1 MNYDTLKKIFF
12 RFDPETAHK
21 IAEFGLRAL
30 YATPGGLEALAK
42 FGVYKDEILTQNIWN
57 LSFDNPVGIAGGFDK
72 NATMIAPLAALGY
85 GHIDFGTFTPR
96 PQSGNEKPRLFR
108 LVAEESIQNAMGFNN
123 EGADVIERR
132 VRKIYPFVIP
142 IAANIGKNKVTSNED
157 ALSDYEALGR
167 KFNGLCDFFIINVS
181 SPNTP
186 NLRALQENSF
196 ISELIGAMK
205 KITNRPLVL
214 KLAPDMSADQAIALC
229 ECAVQSGAS
238 GIIINNTSVDYSLS
252 PNARDFGGLSG
263 RLITEK
269 SRKLFAQVARELFG
283 RTVLISCGGID
294 SAQEAYERIKSGASL
309 VQIFTAFIFKGPF
322 VAKSINE
329 GLAKLLR
336 ADGFNNIS
344 EAVGANLKDRAGEG
358 YGVRNDL
365 AENIDNSAD
374 LRTYENK
381 EPDAKTDQISSTSKS
396 KETSE
401 ISNTPES
408 KDADENSNDGKS
420 EISGVQADEIPAAK
434 TDEIS
439 SAKTGSNSEADENS
453 SASANLN
460 ALVSADVATDQ
471 SSTKQSGAESENSEI
486 KSSANNKNSEV
497 KSTKR
502 SSAKSKNLE
511 AKSTKQSGADRKQ
524 DKISKGASKGG
535 TEQKQSQISKSG
547 VSSKRGK
554 ISKDASQ
561 KDTSQKDDAQNG
573 ALHKDAVQDNIPQK
587 DATQKDAAQ
596 KDTSQ
601 DNDAL
606 QKDASQQKGTEAK
619 NLSKSD
625 AKSENLEAKSAKQSG
640 TTSKTAKTKTVSKNK
655 TASKAAPKNDI
666 ESKNS
671 KTKAVPKNS
680 AESKSLK
687 AKNAKQSNA
696 KTKNAEAKETKELK
710 EVKKAGG
717 AQDAE
722 QNSSKKRKAKKD

>member
-72 NATMIAPLAALGY
+72 NATMIAPLAALGF

-123 EGADVIERR
+123 EGADVIEHR
-132 VRKIYPFVIP
+132 VRKIYPFKIP
-142 IAANIGKNKVTSNED
+142 IAANIGKNKATSNED

-283 RTVLISCGGID
+283 RTILISCGGID

-329 GLAKLLR
+329 GLAELLR
-336 ADGFNNIS
+336 ADGFKNIS

-358 YGVRNDL
+358 YGARGDQ
-365 AENIDNSAD
+365 AENRDNGVD
-374 LRTYENK
+374 LHACKDK
-381 EPDAKTDQISSTSKS
+381 EANAKTDKISSTAKG
-396 KETSE
+396 EEMSE
-401 ISNTPES
+401 ISNAPES
-408 KDADENSNDGKS
+408 KNADGILNDGES
-420 EISGVQADEIPAAK
+420 EISGAQVDEILAAK
-434 TDEIS
+434 TDEIPTAQTNS
-439 SAKTGSNSEADENS
+439 SSEVDENS
-453 SASANLN
+453 DASANLN
-460 ALVSADVATDQ
+460 ALINTDTATDQ
-471 SSTKQSGAESENSEI
+471 SSAEQSSTESENSEV
-486 KSSANNKNSEV
+486 KSAKQSSADQ
-497 KSTKR
+497 KS
-502 SSAKSKNLE
+502 
-511 AKSTKQSGADRKQ
+511 
-524 DKISKGASKGG
+524 DKISKSSAG
-535 TEQKQSQISKSG
+535 
-547 VSSKRGK
+547 SKRGK
-554 ISKDASQ
+554 IS
-561 KDTSQKDDAQNG
+561 
-573 ALHKDAVQDNIPQK
+573 K

-596 KDTSQ
+596 KGTAQYDDASQKDVVQ
-601 DNDAL
+601 DNN
-606 QKDASQQKGTEAK
+606 ASQQKGAEAK

-625 AKSENLEAKSAKQSG
+625 AKSENLEVKNAKQSG
-640 TTSKTAKTKTVSKNK
+640 AVSKTAKTKTASKAKTAPKNK
-655 TASKAAPKNDI
+655 TATKAASKNDI
-666 ESKNS
+666 ENKNS
-671 KTKAVPKNS
+671 KTKAASKNS

-687 AKNAKQSNA
+687 AKNAKQSGA

-710 EVKKAGG
+710 EVKKASGT
-717 AQDAE
+717 QDAE

>member
-72 NATMIAPLAALGY
+72 NATMIAPLAALGF

-108 LVAEESIQNAMGFNN
+108 LVSEQSIQNAMGFNN

-132 VRKIYPFVIP
+132 VRKIYPFKIP
-142 IAANIGKNKVTSNED
+142 IAANIGKNKATSNED

-283 RTVLISCGGID
+283 RTILISCGGID

-336 ADGFNNIS
+336 ADGFNSIG
-344 EAVGANLKDRAGEG
+344 EAVGVNLKTRAGEG
-358 YGVRNDL
+358 YGARDDQ
-365 AENIDNSAD
+365 AENRGSGAD
-374 LRTYENK
+374 LRACEDK
-381 EPDAKTDQISSTSKS
+381 EANAKADKISNAAKGE
-396 KETSE
+396 ETSE
-401 ISNTPES
+401 ISNAPEG
-408 KDADENSNDGKS
+408 KDVDEILNDGKS
-420 EISGVQADEIPAAK
+420 EISSAQADEILVAK
-434 TDEIS
+434 TDEIL
-439 SAKTGSNSEADENS
+439 SAQTNSISESDENS
-453 SASANLN
+453 STSANLN
-460 ALVSADVATDQ
+460 ALVSADTATDQ
-471 SSTKQSGAESENSEI
+471 SSAEQ
-486 KSSANNKNSEV
+486 SSAENKISEV
-497 KSTKR
+497 KNTKR
-502 SSAKSKNLE
+502 SSAKSENLE
-511 AKSTKQSGADRKQ
+511 AKSAKQGSADHKQ
-524 DKISKGASKGG
+524 DKISKTTSKSDAD
-535 TEQKQSQISKSG
+535 QKQSQISKSG

-554 ISKDASQ
+554 ISKDA
-561 KDTSQKDDAQNG
+561 
-573 ALHKDAVQDNIPQK
+573 
-587 DATQKDAAQ
+587 TQKDAAQ
-596 KDTSQ
+596 KGITQDDGASRKDIVQ
-601 DNDAL
+601 DNN
-606 QKDASQQKGTEAK
+606 ASQQNGAEAK
-619 NLSKSD
+619 NFSKSGV
-625 AKSENLEAKSAKQSG
+625 KSENLEAKNTKQSG
-640 TTSKTAKTKTVSKNK
+640 TASKTAKTKTAQKNKTATKTASKNK
-655 TASKAAPKNDI
+655 TATKAA
-666 ESKNS
+666 SKS
-671 KTKAVPKNS
+671 S
-680 AESKSLK
+680 AESKSSK
-687 AKNAKQSNA
+687 AKNVKRSSA
-696 KTKNAEAKETKELK
+696 KTKNAEAKEVKE
-710 EVKKAGG
+710 ATDT
-717 AQDAE
+717 QSAE

>member
-12 RFDPETAHK
+12 LFDPETAHK

-30 YATPGGLEALAK
+30 YATPGGLEILAK

-72 NATMIAPLAALGY
+72 NATMIAPLAALGF

-108 LVAEESIQNAMGFNN
+108 LVAEKSIQNAMGFNN

-132 VRKIYPFVIP
+132 VRKIYPFKIP
-142 IAANIGKNKVTSNED
+142 IAANIGKNKATSNED

-329 GLAKLLR
+329 ELAKLLR
-336 ADGFNNIS
+336 ADGFNNIN
-344 EAVGANLKDRAGEG
+344 EAVGVNLKDRVGEG
-358 YGVRNDL
+358 YGIRNDL
-365 AENIDNSAD
+365 VESRGNGAT

-381 EPDAKTDQISSTSKS
+381 DAEAKADKISSASKGE
-396 KETSE
+396 ETSE
-401 ISNTPES
+401 ISNAPKS

-420 EISGVQADEIPAAK
+420 EISSARADKIPAVQTDEISSIQADEIPSAQ
-434 TDEIS
+434 TNS
-439 SAKTGSNSEADENS
+439 SSEADENS
-453 SASANLN
+453 STSANLN
-460 ALVSADVATDQ
+460 ALVSADIAADQ
-471 SSTKQSGAESENSEI
+471 RSIEQSGAENENSEI
-486 KSSANNKNSEV
+486 KSGANNKNPEV
-497 KSTKR
+497 KSTKQ
-502 SSAKSKNLE
+502 SSTKSENLE
-511 AKSTKQSGADRKQ
+511 AKSTKQGNADRKQ

-535 TEQKQSQISKSG
+535 TEQKQSQISKG
-547 VSSKRGK
+547 DASSKRGK
-554 ISKDASQ
+554 IS
-561 KDTSQKDDAQNG
+561 
-573 ALHKDAVQDNIPQK
+573 K

-596 KDTSQ
+596 KDTAK
-601 DNDAL
+601 DNDAS
-606 QKDASQQKGTEAK
+606 QKDVVQDNNASQQKGAEAK
-619 NLSKSD
+619 NLSKSSI
-625 AKSENLEAKSAKQSG
+625 KSENLEAKSTKQSD
-640 TTSKTAKTKTVSKNK
+640 TASKTAKTKTVTKV
-655 TASKAAPKNDI
+655 ASKNDI

-671 KTKAVPKNS
+671 KTKAVPKGS
-680 AESKSLK
+680 AESKSSK
-687 AKNAKQSNA
+687 AKNAKQSGA
-696 KTKNAEAKETKELK
+696 KTKNAEAKETKEVK
-710 EVKKAGG
+710 EASG

>member
-72 NATMIAPLAALGY
+72 NATMIAPLAALGF

-96 PQSGNEKPRLFR
+96 PQSGNLKPRLFR
-108 LVAEESIQNAMGFNN
+108 LVSEQSIQNAMGFNN
-123 EGADVIERR
+123 EGADVIEHR
-132 VRKIYPFVIP
+132 VRKIYPFKIP
-142 IAANIGKNKVTSNED
+142 IAANIGKNKATSNED
-157 ALSDYEALGR
+157 ALSDYEALAR
-167 KFNGLCDFFIINVS
+167 KFDGLCDFFIINVS

-283 RTVLISCGGID
+283 RTILISCGGID

-329 GLAKLLR
+329 GLAELLR
-336 ADGFNNIS
+336 ADGFNSIS
-344 EAVGANLKDRAGEG
+344 EAVGVNLKDRAGEG
-358 YGVRNDL
+358 YGIRNDQ
-365 AENIDNSAD
+365 AENLGDGAD
-374 LRTYENK
+374 LRACEDK
-381 EPDAKTDQISSTSKS
+381 EAEAKTDKISSTAEGE
-396 KETSE
+396 ETSE
-401 ISNTPES
+401 ISNVPES
-408 KDADENSNDGKS
+408 RD
-420 EISGVQADEIPAAK
+420 ADEIPNDGESKILSAQI
-434 TDEIS
+434 DEIP
-439 SAKTGSNSEADENS
+439 SAQTGSSFEADENS

-460 ALVSADVATDQ
+460 VLVSADTTTDQ
-471 SSTKQSGAESENSEI
+471 RSIEQSGAESENSEI

-497 KSTKR
+497 KNTKR

-511 AKSTKQSGADRKQ
+511 AKSTKQGGADEKL
-524 DKISKGASKGG
+524 DKISKRVSKNGAD
-535 TEQKQSQISKSG
+535 QKQSQISKSG
-547 VSSKRGK
+547 VTSKRGK
-554 ISKDASQ
+554 IS
-561 KDTSQKDDAQNG
+561 
-573 ALHKDAVQDNIPQK
+573 K

-596 KDTSQ
+596 KDTAK
-601 DNDAL
+601 DNDAS
-606 QKDASQQKGTEAK
+606 QKDGAQDNASQQKDAEAK

-625 AKSENLEAKSAKQSG
+625 AKSENLEVKNAKQSG
-640 TTSKTAKTKTVSKNK
+640 AASKTAKTKTAPKTK
-655 TASKAAPKNDI
+655 TAT
-666 ESKNS
+666 
-671 KTKAVPKNS
+671 KTAPKNS

-687 AKNAKQSNA
+687 AKNVKQGSA

-710 EVKKAGG
+710 EAKKASGT
-717 AQDAE
+717 QNAE

>member
-42 FGVYKDEILTQNIWN
+42 FGVYKDEILTQKIWD

-108 LVAEESIQNAMGFNN
+108 LVSEQSIQNAMGFNN
-123 EGADVIERR
+123 EGADVIEHR

-142 IAANIGKNKVTSNED
+142 IAANIGKNKATPNED
-157 ALSDYEALGR
+157 ALSDYEILGR

-269 SRKLFAQVARELFG
+269 SRELFAQVARELFG

-336 ADGFNNIS
+336 ADGFNSIS
-344 EAVGANLKDRAGEG
+344 EAIGVNLKDRAGEG
-358 YGVRNDL
+358 YGIRNDQ
-365 AENIDNSAD
+365 AESRGGGAD
-374 LRTYENK
+374 LRACEDK
-381 EPDAKTDQISSTSKS
+381 EA
-396 KETSE
+396 E
-401 ISNTPES
+401 
-408 KDADENSNDGKS
+408 
-420 EISGVQADEIPAAK
+420 AK

-439 SAKTGSNSEADENS
+439 SASKGEETDEISNAPESKDADEIPNDGESKILSTQMGEIPAVQADEIPTAQTNLNSEADENS
-453 SASANLN
+453 GASANLST
-460 ALVSADVATDQ
+460 LVSADTATDQ
-471 SSTKQSGAESENSEI
+471 SLVEQGSMQSENSEI
-486 KSSANNKNSEV
+486 KS
-497 KSTKR
+497 
-502 SSAKSKNLE
+502 AKQGSVD
-511 AKSTKQSGADRKQ
+511 QKQ
-524 DKISKGASKGG
+524 DKILK
-535 TEQKQSQISKSG
+535 TTSKSG
-547 VSSKRGK
+547 AGSKRGK
-554 ISKDASQ
+554 IS
-561 KDTSQKDDAQNG
+561 
-573 ALHKDAVQDNIPQK
+573 K

-596 KDTSQ
+596 KDTAQYDDASRKDIAQ
-601 DNDAL
+601 DNN
-606 QKDASQQKGTEAK
+606 ASQQKDAKVK
-619 NLSKSD
+619 NLSRGV
-625 AKSENLEAKSAKQSG
+625 KSENLEAKSTKQSNTASKTAKQSSAA
-640 TTSKTAKTKTVSKNK
+640 SKTAKTKTASKNK
-655 TASKAAPKNDI
+655 TATKAASKNDI

-671 KTKAVPKNS
+671 KTKTASKNS

-687 AKNAKQSNA
+687 TKNAKQSSA
-696 KTKNAEAKETKELK
+696 KTKKSEVEEPKEPKEAKK
-710 EVKKAGG
+710 VSG

>member
-72 NATMIAPLAALGY
+72 NATMIAPLAALGF

-123 EGADVIERR
+123 EGADIIEHR
-132 VRKIYPFVIP
+132 VRKIYPFKIP
-142 IAANIGKNKVTSNED
+142 IAANIGKNKATPNED

-269 SRKLFAQVARELFG
+269 SRELFAQVARELFG
-283 RTVLISCGGID
+283 RTILISCGGID

-329 GLAKLLR
+329 GLAELLR

-344 EAVGANLKDRAGEG
+344 EAVGANLKAHAGEG
-358 YGVRNDL
+358 YGTRGDQAKNR
-365 AENIDNSAD
+365 DNGANFGACED
-374 LRTYENK
+374 KDTN
-381 EPDAKTDQISSTSKS
+381 AKTDKISNAAKGE
-396 KETSE
+396 ETSE
-401 ISNTPES
+401 ISNEPKS
-408 KDADENSNDGKS
+408 KDADGILNDGESKILS
-420 EISGVQADEIPAAK
+420 TQADEILTAK
-434 TDEIS
+434 TDEIPT
-439 SAKTGSNSEADENS
+439 AQTNLNSEVDENS
-453 SASANLN
+453 DASANLN
-460 ALVSADVATDQ
+460 ALINTDTATDQ
-471 SSTKQSGAESENSEI
+471 SLVEQGSMQSENSEI
-486 KSSANNKNSEV
+486 KSA
-497 KSTKR
+497 KR
-502 SSAKSKNLE
+502 IGAESKNLE
-511 AKSTKQSGADRKQ
+511 AKSTKQGSADQKQ
-524 DKISKGASKGG
+524 DKISK
-535 TEQKQSQISKSG
+535 TTSKSD

-554 ISKDASQ
+554 IS
-561 KDTSQKDDAQNG
+561 
-573 ALHKDAVQDNIPQK
+573 K

-596 KDTSQ
+596 KDTAK
-601 DNDAL
+601 DNDAS
-606 QKDASQQKGTEAK
+606 QKDGAQDNASQQKDAAAK
-619 NLSKSD
+619 NISKSN
-625 AKSENLEAKSAKQSG
+625 AKSENLEAKKAKQSG
-640 TTSKTAKTKTVSKNK
+640 TASKTVKTKTTPKNK
-655 TASKAAPKNDI
+655 TATEAALKNDI

-671 KTKAVPKNS
+671 KTKAASKNS
-680 AESKSLK
+680 AESKSSK
-687 AKNAKQSNA
+687 AKNVKQSRA
-696 KTKNAEAKETKELK
+696 KTKNAEAKETREIKEAK
-710 EVKKAGG
+710 EVKEAGG

>member
-72 NATMIAPLAALGY
+72 NATMIAPLAALGF

-108 LVAEESIQNAMGFNN
+108 LVSEQSIQNAMGFNN
-123 EGADVIERR
+123 EGADIIERR

-142 IAANIGKNKVTSNED
+142 IAANIGKNKATPNED

-269 SRKLFAQVARELFG
+269 SRELFAQVARELFG
-283 RTVLISCGGID
+283 RTILISCGGID

-329 GLAKLLR
+329 GLAELLR
-336 ADGFNNIS
+336 ADGFKNIS
-344 EAVGANLKDRAGEG
+344 EVVGVNLKDRAGEG
-358 YGVRNDL
+358 YGARSDQAKNR
-365 AENIDNSAD
+365 DNGANFGACESKEAD
-374 LRTYENK
+374 V
-381 EPDAKTDQISSTSKS
+381 KTDEISGTTKGEETSRISNVPKS
-396 KETSE
+396 KDVDG
-401 ISNTPES
+401 I
-408 KDADENSNDGKS
+408 SNDGKS
-420 EISGVQADEIPAAK
+420 EISGTQADKILAAK
-434 TDEIS
+434 TDEIPAVQTNS
-439 SAKTGSNSEADENS
+439 SSKADENS
-453 SASANLN
+453 DASANLN
-460 ALVSADVATDQ
+460 ALVSADTATDRSSAEQ
-471 SSTKQSGAESENSEI
+471 SGTKSENSEVKNTKRNGAESEN
-486 KSSANNKNSEV
+486 
-497 KSTKR
+497 
-502 SSAKSKNLE
+502 LE
-511 AKSTKQSGADRKQ
+511 AKSAKQSSADEKQ
-524 DKISKGASKGG
+524 DKILKRA
-535 TEQKQSQISKSG
+535 SKSG
-547 VSSKRGK
+547 ADQKRSQTSKSGAGSKRGK
-554 ISKDASQ
+554 IS
-561 KDTSQKDDAQNG
+561 
-573 ALHKDAVQDNIPQK
+573 K

-596 KDTSQ
+596 KDTAKDNDVSQKDGAQ
-601 DNDAL
+601 DN
-606 QKDASQQKGTEAK
+606 ASQQKDAAAK

-625 AKSENLEAKSAKQSG
+625 AKSENLEAKNAKQSSAA
-640 TTSKTAKTKTVSKNK
+640 SKTAKTKTAQKNK
-655 TASKAAPKNDI
+655 TA
-666 ESKNS
+666 
-671 KTKAVPKNS
+671 TKATPKNS
-680 AESKSLK
+680 AESKSSK
-687 AKNAKQSNA
+687 AKNVKQSGA

-710 EVKKAGG
+710 EAKEASGT
-717 AQDAE
+717 QDAE

>member
-12 RFDPETAHK
+12 LFDPETAHK

-42 FGVYKDEILTQNIWN
+42 FGVYKDEILTQNIWD

-72 NATMIAPLAALGY
+72 NATMIAPLAALGF

-142 IAANIGKNKVTSNED
+142 IAANIGKNKATSNED

-229 ECAVQSGAS
+229 ECAAQSGAS

-269 SRKLFAQVARELFG
+269 SRELFAQVARELFG

-329 GLAKLLR
+329 GLAELLR

-344 EAVGANLKDRAGEG
+344 EAVGVNLKDRAGEG
-358 YGVRNDL
+358 YGVIGDQT
-365 AENIDNSAD
+365 ENRGGGAD
-374 LRTYENK
+374 SRACEDK
-381 EPDAKTDQISSTSKS
+381 EANAKTDKISSTSKS
-396 KETSE
+396 EEASE
-401 ISNTPES
+401 ISNAPES
-408 KDADENSNDGKS
+408 KDADGISNDGKS
-420 EISGVQADEIPAAK
+420 EISSAQVNEILA
-434 TDEIS
+434 
-439 SAKTGSNSEADENS
+439 AKTGSNSEEDENS
-453 SASANLN
+453 STLTNLN
-460 ALVSADVATDQ
+460 VLVSADTATDQ
-471 SSTKQSGAESENSEI
+471 RSIKQSGAKSENSEI

-497 KSTKR
+497 KNTKR

-511 AKSTKQSGADRKQ
+511 AKSTKQDGADRKQ
-524 DKISKGASKGG
+524 DKISK
-535 TEQKQSQISKSG
+535 TTSKSG

-554 ISKDASQ
+554 ISKNASQ
-561 KDTSQKDDAQNG
+561 NDGAQKG
-573 ALHKDAVQDNIPQK
+573 AVQDNASQ
-587 DATQKDAAQ
+587 QKDAA
-596 KDTSQ
+596 
-601 DNDAL
+601 
-606 QKDASQQKGTEAK
+606 AK

-625 AKSENLEAKSAKQSG
+625 AKSENLEAKKAKQSG
-640 TTSKTAKTKTVSKNK
+640 TASKTVKTKTTSKNK
-655 TASKAAPKNDI
+655 TATKAAPKNYI

-671 KTKAVPKNS
+671 KTKAAPKSS
-680 AESKSLK
+680 AESKSSK
-687 AKNAKQSNA
+687 SKNVKQSGA

-710 EVKKAGG
+710 EVKEASGT
-717 AQDAE
+717 QDAE

>member
-21 IAEFGLRAL
+21 IAEFGLRTL

-72 NATMIAPLAALGY
+72 NATMIAPLAALGF

-108 LVAEESIQNAMGFNN
+108 LVSEQSIQNAMGFNN

-142 IAANIGKNKVTSNED
+142 IAANIGKNKATSNED

-196 ISELIGAMK
+196 INELIGAMK

-322 VAKSINE
+322 VAKAINE
-329 GLAKLLR
+329 GLAELLR

-344 EAVGANLKDRAGEG
+344 EAVGVNLKDRAGEG
-358 YGVRNDL
+358 YGIRNDL
-365 AENIDNSAD
+365 AENLGNGAN
-374 LRTYENK
+374 LRTCEDK
-381 EPDAKTDQISSTSKS
+381 EADAKTDKISSATEGE
-396 KETSE
+396 ETSE
-401 ISNTPES
+401 ISNEPES
-408 KDADENSNDGKS
+408 RDADRISNDNKS
-420 EISGVQADEIPAAK
+420 EISSAQADKILAAK

-439 SAKTGSNSEADENS
+439 SIQADKIPSVKISSSSEADENS

-460 ALVSADVATDQ
+460 ALINADTATDQ
-471 SSTKQSGAESENSEI
+471 RSIEQSGVESENSEI
-486 KSSANNKNSEV
+486 KSK
-497 KSTKR
+497 KR
-502 SSAKSKNLE
+502 SSAKSENLE
-511 AKSTKQSGADRKQ
+511 AKSTKQSGADRKS
-524 DKISKGASKGG
+524 DKISK
-535 TEQKQSQISKSG
+535 TTSKSS
-547 VSSKRGK
+547 VSPKRGK
-554 ISKDASQ
+554 ISKDA
-561 KDTSQKDDAQNG
+561 AQN
-573 ALHKDAVQDNIPQK
+573 DAAQDSASQ
-587 DATQKDAAQ
+587 QKDAA
-596 KDTSQ
+596 
-601 DNDAL
+601 
-606 QKDASQQKGTEAK
+606 AK

-625 AKSENLEAKSAKQSG
+625 AKSEDLEAKKAKQSG
-640 TTSKTAKTKTVSKNK
+640 TASKTVKTKTTSKNK
-655 TASKAAPKNDI
+655 TATEAAPKNDI

-671 KTKAVPKNS
+671 KTKAVPKSS

-687 AKNAKQSNA
+687 AKNAKQSSA

-710 EVKKAGG
+710 EVKEASGV
-717 AQDAE
+717 QDAE

>member
-12 RFDPETAHK
+12 RFDPEIAHK

-72 NATMIAPLAALGY
+72 NATMIAPLAALGF

-108 LVAEESIQNAMGFNN
+108 LVSEQSIQNAMGFNN

-142 IAANIGKNKVTSNED
+142 IAANIGKNKATSNED
-157 ALSDYEALGR
+157 AISDYEALGR

-229 ECAVQSGAS
+229 ECAVRSGAS

-329 GLAKLLR
+329 GLAELLR

-344 EAVGANLKDRAGEG
+344 EAVGVNLKDRAGEG
-358 YGVRNDL
+358 YGIRNDL
-365 AENIDNSAD
+365 AENLGNGAD
-374 LRTYENK
+374 LRAYENK
-381 EPDAKTDQISSTSKS
+381 NAEAKADKISSATEGE
-396 KETSE
+396 ETDE
-401 ISNTPES
+401 ISNAPES

-453 SASANLN
+453 NASANLN

-655 TASKAAPKNDI
+655 TASKAAQKNDI
-666 ESKNS
+666 ENKNS
-671 KTKAVPKNS
+671 KTKAAPKS
-680 AESKSLK
+680 STESKSSK
-687 AKNAKQSNA
+687 AKNVKQSGA
-696 KTKNAEAKETKELK
+696 KTKNAEVK
-710 EVKKAGG
+710 EVKEASG

>member
-72 NATMIAPLAALGY
+72 NATMIAPLAALGF

-96 PQSGNEKPRLFR
+96 PQSGNPKPRLFR

-132 VRKIYPFVIP
+132 VRKIYPFKIP
-142 IAANIGKNKVTSNED
+142 IAANIGKNKATPNED

-269 SRKLFAQVARELFG
+269 SRELFAQVARELFG

-329 GLAKLLR
+329 GLAELLR
-336 ADGFNNIS
+336 ADGFKNIS

-365 AENIDNSAD
+365 AENRDNGTD
-374 LRTYENK
+374 LRTCEDK
-381 EPDAKTDQISSTSKS
+381 EEDAKTDQISSASKGE
-396 KETSE
+396 ETSE
-401 ISNTPES
+401 ISNEPKS
-408 KDADENSNDGKS
+408 MYADGIPNDGKS
-420 EISGVQADEIPAAK
+420 KILSAQMGETLATK
-434 TDEIS
+434 TDEILGAQTDS
-439 SAKTGSNSEADENS
+439 SSEADENS
-453 SASANLN
+453 SASTNLN
-460 ALVSADVATDQ
+460 ALVSADTATDQ
-471 SSTKQSGAESENSEI
+471 SSAEQSGVEGYNSEV
-486 KSSANNKNSEV
+486 KSSANNKKSEV
-497 KSTKR
+497 KNTKQSSTK
-502 SSAKSKNLE
+502 SENLE
-511 AKSTKQSGADRKQ
+511 AKSAKQSSADEKQ
-524 DKISKGASKGG
+524 DKILKRASKSGAD
-535 TEQKQSQISKSG
+535 QKRSQISKSG
-547 VSSKRGK
+547 TDSKRGK
-554 ISKDASQ
+554 IS
-561 KDTSQKDDAQNG
+561 
-573 ALHKDAVQDNIPQK
+573 K

-596 KDTSQ
+596 KNTAKDNDVSQKDGAQ
-601 DNDAL
+601 DN
-606 QKDASQQKGTEAK
+606 ASQQKGTEAK

-625 AKSENLEAKSAKQSG
+625 AKSENLEAKKAKQG
-640 TTSKTAKTKTVSKNK
+640 DTASKTAKSKTAQKNK
-655 TASKAAPKNDI
+655 TVTKAAPKNDI
-666 ESKNS
+666 ENKNS
-671 KTKAVPKNS
+671 KTKAVPKGS
-680 AESKSLK
+680 AESKSSK
-687 AKNAKQSNA
+687 AKNAKQSGA
-696 KTKNAEAKETKELK
+696 KTKNAEDKETKEFK
-710 EVKKAGG
+710 EVKKASG

>member
-12 RFDPETAHK
+12 LFDPETAHK

-96 PQSGNEKPRLFR
+96 PQSGNPKPRLFR
-108 LVAEESIQNAMGFNN
+108 LVSEQSIQNAMGFNN

-132 VRKIYPFVIP
+132 VRKIYPFKIP

-283 RTVLISCGGID
+283 RTILISCGGID

-329 GLAKLLR
+329 GLAELLR
-336 ADGFNNIS
+336 ADGFNSIS
-344 EAVGANLKDRAGEG
+344 EAVGVNLKDRAGEG
-358 YGVRNDL
+358 YGARGDR
-365 AENIDNSAD
+365 AESHGGGANFGAC
-374 LRTYENK
+374 ENK
-381 EPDAKTDQISSTSKS
+381 DADKISSAPEGE
-396 KETSE
+396 ETSG
-401 ISNTPES
+401 ISNAPES
-408 KDADENSNDGKS
+408 KDADGIPNDGKS
-420 EISGVQADEIPAAK
+420 EISGLQADKIPAAQTDEIPSVQA
-434 TDEIS
+434 DEIS
-439 SAKTGSNSEADENS
+439 SAKTGSGSEADENS
-453 SASANLN
+453 GTSANLN
-460 ALVSADVATDQ
+460 VLASADTATDQ
-471 SSTKQSGAESENSEI
+471 RSIEQSGEMSENSEI

-497 KSTKR
+497 KNTKR
-502 SSAKSKNLE
+502 SSAKGENLD

-524 DKISKGASKGG
+524 DKISKGASKGD
-535 TEQKQSQISKSG
+535 TEQKQSQISKSD

-561 KDTSQKDDAQNG
+561 NDASQKDDAQND
-573 ALHKDAVQDNIPQK
+573 ALHKDAVQDNISQK
-587 DATQKDAAQ
+587 DATQKDA
-596 KDTSQ
+596 
-601 DNDAL
+601 L
-606 QKDASQQKGTEAK
+606 QRGASQQKGAEAK

-625 AKSENLEAKSAKQSG
+625 AKSENLEAKKAKQSG
-640 TTSKTAKTKTVSKNK
+640 SASKTAKTKTATKNK

-671 KTKAVPKNS
+671 KTKAAPKNS
-680 AESKSLK
+680 TESKSPK
-687 AKNAKQSNA
+687 AKNAKQSSA
-696 KTKNAEAKETKELK
+696 KTKNIEAKETKE
-710 EVKKAGG
+710 AGG
-717 AQDAE
+717 SQDAE

>member
-57 LSFDNPVGIAGGFDK
+57 LSFDNPIGIAGGFDK
-72 NATMIAPLAALGY
+72 NATMIAPLAALGF

-108 LVAEESIQNAMGFNN
+108 LVSEQSIQNAMGFNN
-123 EGADVIERR
+123 EGADVIEHR
-132 VRKIYPFVIP
+132 VRKIYPFKIP
-142 IAANIGKNKVTSNED
+142 IAANIGKNKATPNED
-157 ALSDYEALGR
+157 ALSDYEVLAR
-167 KFNGLCDFFIINVS
+167 KFDGLCDFFIINVS

-269 SRKLFAQVARELFG
+269 SRELFAQVARELFG
-283 RTVLISCGGID
+283 RTILISCGGID

-329 GLAKLLR
+329 GLAKLLH
-336 ADGFNNIS
+336 ADGFKNIS

-358 YGVRNDL
+358 YGARGDS
-365 AENIDNSAD
+365 AENRGDGAD
-374 LRTYENK
+374 LRTCEGK
-381 EPDAKTDQISSTSKS
+381 EANAKTDKISSTAKGE
-396 KETSE
+396 ETSE
-401 ISNTPES
+401 ISNAPES
-408 KDADENSNDGKS
+408 KNADGILNDGESKILS
-420 EISGVQADEIPAAK
+420 AQMGEIPAVQ

-439 SAKTGSNSEADENS
+439 IAQTNSISETNENS
-453 SASANLN
+453 SASANLS
-460 ALVSADVATDQ
+460 ALVNIDSATDQ
-471 SSTKQSGAESENSEI
+471 SSAEQ
-486 KSSANNKNSEV
+486 SSAENKISEV
-497 KSTKR
+497 KNTKR
-502 SSAKSKNLE
+502 SS
-511 AKSTKQSGADRKQ
+511 
-524 DKISKGASKGG
+524 
-535 TEQKQSQISKSG
+535 
-547 VSSKRGK
+547 
-554 ISKDASQ
+554 
-561 KDTSQKDDAQNG
+561 
-573 ALHKDAVQDNIPQK
+573 
-587 DATQKDAAQ
+587 
-596 KDTSQ
+596 
-601 DNDAL
+601 
-606 QKDASQQKGTEAK
+606 
-619 NLSKSD
+619 
-625 AKSENLEAKSAKQSG
+625 AKSENLEAKSAKQGGADRKSDKISKTTSKSDVTSKRGKISKDATQKDAAQKGTAQYDDASQKDVVQDNASQQKGAEAKNLSQSG
-640 TTSKTAKTKTVSKNK
+640 AKSENLEVKNAKQSSAASKTAKTRTAPKNK
-655 TASKAAPKNDI
+655 TATKAASKNDI

-671 KTKAVPKNS
+671 KTKAASKNS

-687 AKNAKQSNA
+687 AKNAKQSGA
-696 KTKNAEAKETKELK
+696 KTKNTEAKETKELK
-710 EVKKAGG
+710 EVKKASG

>member
-12 RFDPETAHK
+12 LFDPETAHK

-42 FGVYKDEILTQNIWN
+42 FGVYKDEILTQNIWD

-108 LVAEESIQNAMGFNN
+108 LVSEQSIQNAMGFNN
-123 EGADVIERR
+123 EGADIIEHR

-142 IAANIGKNKVTSNED
+142 IAANIGKNKATPNED

-167 KFNGLCDFFIINVS
+167 KFNRLCDFFIINVS

-238 GIIINNTSVDYSLS
+238 GIIINNTSIDYSLS

-263 RLITEK
+263 KLITEK
-269 SRKLFAQVARELFG
+269 SRELFAQVARELFG
-283 RTVLISCGGID
+283 RTILISCGGID

-329 GLAKLLR
+329 GLAELLR
-336 ADGFNNIS
+336 ADGFNNIG
-344 EAVGANLKDRAGEG
+344 EAVGVNLKDRTGEG
-358 YGVRNDL
+358 YGIRNDQ
-365 AENIDNSAD
+365 AENLGNGAD
-374 LRTYENK
+374 LCACGNK
-381 EPDAKTDQISSTSKS
+381 EAGAKTNEISNVAKGE
-396 KETSE
+396 ETSE
-401 ISNTPES
+401 ISNAPES
-408 KDADENSNDGKS
+408 RDADEIPNDGKS
-420 EISGVQADEIPAAK
+420 EILSAQMGEIPAVQ

-439 SAKTGSNSEADENS
+439 IAQTNSISETNENS
-453 SASANLN
+453 SASANLS
-460 ALVSADVATDQ
+460 ALVNIDSATGQ
-471 SSTKQSGAESENSEI
+471 SSTEQ
-486 KSSANNKNSEV
+486 SSAENKISEV
-497 KSTKR
+497 KNTKR
-502 SSAKSKNLE
+502 SSAKSENLE
-511 AKSTKQSGADRKQ
+511 AKSAKQGGADRKSN
-524 DKISKGASKGG
+524 KISK
-535 TEQKQSQISKSG
+535 TTSKSG
-547 VSSKRGK
+547 VSSRRGK
-554 ISKDASQ
+554 IS
-561 KDTSQKDDAQNG
+561 
-573 ALHKDAVQDNIPQK
+573 K

-596 KDTSQ
+596 KDTAQYDDASRKDVVQ
-601 DNDAL
+601 DN
-606 QKDASQQKGTEAK
+606 ASQQKGAAAK
-619 NLSKSD
+619 NLSKSG
-625 AKSENLEAKSAKQSG
+625 AKSENLEAKSTKQSD
-640 TTSKTAKTKTVSKNK
+640 TASKTAKTKTAPKNK
-655 TASKAAPKNDI
+655 TATKAA
-666 ESKNS
+666 S
-671 KTKAVPKNS
+671 KNS
-680 AESKSLK
+680 AESKSSES
-687 AKNAKQSNA
+687 KNAKQSGA
-696 KTKNAEAKETKELK
+696 KTKNAEAKE
-710 EVKKAGG
+710 ASG

>member
-12 RFDPETAHK
+12 LFDPETAHK

-42 FGVYKDEILTQNIWN
+42 FGVYKDEILTQKIWD

-72 NATMIAPLAALGY
+72 NATMIASLAALGF

-123 EGADVIERR
+123 EGADIIERR
-132 VRKIYPFVIP
+132 VRKIYPFKIP
-142 IAANIGKNKVTSNED
+142 IAANIGKNKATSNED
-157 ALSDYEALGR
+157 ALSDYEVLAR
-167 KFNGLCDFFIINVS
+167 KFDGLCDFFIINVS

-263 RLITEK
+263 RVITEK

-283 RTVLISCGGID
+283 RTILISCGGID

-329 GLAKLLR
+329 GLAELLR
-336 ADGFNNIS
+336 ADGFKNIS
-344 EAVGANLKDRAGEG
+344 EAVGTNLKDRAGEG
-358 YGVRNDL
+358 YGIRNDL
-365 AENIDNSAD
+365 AENLGNGAD

-381 EPDAKTDQISSTSKS
+381 DAEAKADKISSATGGE
-396 KETSE
+396 ETDE
-401 ISNTPES
+401 ISNAPES
-408 KDADENSNDGKS
+408 RDADENSNDGKS
-420 EISGVQADEIPAAK
+420 EISSVQVNKIPAAK

-439 SAKTGSNSEADENS
+439 SIQADKIPSVKISSSSEADENS
-453 SASANLN
+453 SALANLN
-460 ALVSADVATDQ
+460 VLVSADTATDRR
-471 SSTKQSGAESENSEI
+471 SIEQSGVESE
-486 KSSANNKNSEV
+486 
-497 KSTKR
+497 
-502 SSAKSKNLE
+502 NLE
-511 AKSTKQSGADRKQ
+511 AKSAKQGSADQKQ
-524 DKISKGASKGG
+524 DKISK
-535 TEQKQSQISKSG
+535 TTSKSDA
-547 VSSKRGK
+547 SSKRGK
-554 ISKDASQ
+554 ISKDA
-561 KDTSQKDDAQNG
+561 AQNDS
-573 ALHKDAVQDNIPQK
+573 AQKDAVQDN
-587 DATQKDAAQ
+587 
-596 KDTSQ
+596 
-601 DNDAL
+601 
-606 QKDASQQKGTEAK
+606 ASQQKGTEAK

-625 AKSENLEAKSAKQSG
+625 AKSENLEVKNAKQSG
-640 TTSKTAKTKTVSKNK
+640 AASKTAKTKTAPKNK
-655 TASKAAPKNDI
+655 TATKAAPKNDI

-671 KTKAVPKNS
+671 KTKTAPKSS
-680 AESKSLK
+680 AESKNSK
-687 AKNAKQSNA
+687 AKNVKQSSA

-710 EVKKAGG
+710 EVKEASG

>member
-72 NATMIAPLAALGY
+72 NATMIAPLAALGF

-132 VRKIYPFVIP
+132 VRKIYPFKIP
-142 IAANIGKNKVTSNED
+142 IAANIGKNKATSNED

-336 ADGFNNIS
+336 ADGFNS
-344 EAVGANLKDRAGEG
+344 VGEAVGANLKDRAGEG
-358 YGVRNDL
+358 YGIRGDQ
-365 AENIDNSAD
+365 AENLDNGAD

-381 EPDAKTDQISSTSKS
+381 DAEAKADKISSATEGE
-396 KETSE
+396 ETDK
-401 ISNTPES
+401 ISNKPKS
-408 KDADENSNDGKS
+408 RDADENSNDGKS
-420 EISGVQADEIPAAK
+420 EIPSTQADKIPAVQADEI
-434 TDEIS
+434 S
-439 SAKTGSNSEADENS
+439 SAQTDSNFEVDENS
-453 SASANLN
+453 DASTNLN
-460 ALVSADVATDQ
+460 TLVSTDTATDQ
-471 SSTKQSGAESENSEI
+471 RSIEQSGAESENSEI
-486 KSSANNKNSEV
+486 KSKKRSSAESENSEV
-497 KSTKR
+497 KNTKQ
-502 SSAKSKNLE
+502 SSAKNENLE
-511 AKSTKQSGADRKQ
+511 AKSTKQSGADRKS
-524 DKISKGASKGG
+524 DKISKRASKSGAD
-535 TEQKQSQISKSG
+535 QKQSQISKSAA
-547 VSSKRGK
+547 SSKRGK
-554 ISKDASQ
+554 ISKDTSQ
-561 KDTSQKDDAQNG
+561 NDASQKDDAQNG
-573 ALHKDAVQDNIPQK
+573 ALHKDAVQDN
-587 DATQKDAAQ
+587 
-596 KDTSQ
+596 
-601 DNDAL
+601 
-606 QKDASQQKGTEAK
+606 ASQQKDAEAK

-625 AKSENLEAKSAKQSG
+625 AKSKNLENKSAKQSG
-640 TTSKTAKTKTVSKNK
+640 AASKTAKSK
-655 TASKAAPKNDI
+655 TATKAAPK
-666 ESKNS
+666 S
-671 KTKAVPKNS
+671 S
-680 AESKSLK
+680 AESKSSK
-687 AKNAKQSNA
+687 AKNVKQSSA
-696 KTKNAEAKETKELK
+696 KTKNAEAKETREIKEAK
-710 EVKKAGG
+710 EVKEAGG

-722 QNSSKKRKAKKD
+722 QNSSKRRKAKKD

>member
-72 NATMIAPLAALGY
+72 NATMIAPLAALGF

-108 LVAEESIQNAMGFNN
+108 LVSEQSIQNAMGFNN

-132 VRKIYPFVIP
+132 VRKIYPFKIP
-142 IAANIGKNKVTSNED
+142 IAANIGKNKATSNED

-229 ECAVQSGAS
+229 ECAVQSGAN

-283 RTVLISCGGID
+283 RTILISCGGID

-329 GLAKLLR
+329 GLAELLR
-336 ADGFNNIS
+336 ADGFNNVS
-344 EAVGANLKDRAGEG
+344 EAVGVNLKTRAGEG
-358 YGVRNDL
+358 YGIRGDQ
-365 AENIDNSAD
+365 AENLGNGAD
-374 LRTYENK
+374 LRACEDK
-381 EPDAKTDQISSTSKS
+381 EADAKTDKISSASKGE
-396 KETSE
+396 ETSE

-408 KDADENSNDGKS
+408 RDADGISNDGKS
-420 EISGVQADEIPAAK
+420 EISGTQADKILAVQI
-434 TDEIS
+434 DEIS
-439 SAKTGSNSEADENS
+439 SAQADKILSAKTGSNSEADENS

-460 ALVSADVATDQ
+460 ALVSADTATDQ
-471 SSTKQSGAESENSEI
+471 SSTEQSSAESGNSEI
-486 KSSANNKNSEV
+486 KSA
-497 KSTKR
+497 KR
-502 SSAKSKNLE
+502 SS
-511 AKSTKQSGADRKQ
+511 
-524 DKISKGASKGG
+524 
-535 TEQKQSQISKSG
+535 
-547 VSSKRGK
+547 
-554 ISKDASQ
+554 
-561 KDTSQKDDAQNG
+561 
-573 ALHKDAVQDNIPQK
+573 
-587 DATQKDAAQ
+587 
-596 KDTSQ
+596 
-601 DNDAL
+601 
-606 QKDASQQKGTEAK
+606 
-619 NLSKSD
+619 
-625 AKSENLEAKSAKQSG
+625 AKSENLEAKSAKQSSADQKSDKISKSSAGSKRGKISKDATQKDAAQKG
-640 TTSKTAKTKTVSKNK
+640 TAQDDDASRKDVVQDNNASQQKGTEAKNLSQSGAKSENLEAKNAKQSGTASKTAKTKTAQKNKTATKTASKNK
-655 TASKAAPKNDI
+655 TATKAA
-666 ESKNS
+666 S
-671 KTKAVPKNS
+671 KNS
-680 AESKSLK
+680 AESKSSK
-687 AKNAKQSNA
+687 SKNVKQSSA

-710 EVKKAGG
+710 EVKKASG

>member
-12 RFDPETAHK
+12 LFDPETAHK

-72 NATMIAPLAALGY
+72 NATMIAPLAALGF

-108 LVAEESIQNAMGFNN
+108 LVSEQSIQNAMGFNN
-123 EGADVIERR
+123 EGADVIAHR
-132 VRKIYPFVIP
+132 VRKIYPFKIP
-142 IAANIGKNKVTSNED
+142 IAANIGKNKATSNED

-329 GLAKLLR
+329 GLAELLR
-336 ADGFNNIS
+336 ADGFNSIS
-344 EAVGANLKDRAGEG
+344 EAVGVNLKTRAGEG
-358 YGVRNDL
+358 YGVRGNRVESRGDGV
-365 AENIDNSAD
+365 D
-374 LRTYENK
+374 LRACEDK
-381 EPDAKTDQISSTSKS
+381 EANAKTDEISSTSKS
-396 KETSE
+396 EETSE
-401 ISNTPES
+401 ISNAPES
-408 KDADENSNDGKS
+408 RDADEIPNDGKS
-420 EISGVQADEIPAAK
+420 EISSVQADEIPAAQ

-439 SAKTGSNSEADENS
+439 IAQTNSISETNENS
-453 SASANLN
+453 SASANLS
-460 ALVSADVATDQ
+460 ALVNIDSATDQ
-471 SSTKQSGAESENSEI
+471 SSAEQSSAESDNSEV

-497 KSTKR
+497 KNTKR
-502 SSAKSKNLE
+502 SNAKSENLE
-511 AKSTKQSGADRKQ
+511 AKSTKLNSADEKP
-524 DKISKGASKGG
+524 DKISKRVSKNGAD
-535 TEQKQSQISKSG
+535 QKQSQISKSG
-547 VSSKRGK
+547 ATSKRGK
-554 ISKDASQ
+554 ISKDAVQ
-561 KDTSQKDDAQNG
+561 KDV
-573 ALHKDAVQDNIPQK
+573 VQDN
-587 DATQKDAAQ
+587 
-596 KDTSQ
+596 
-601 DNDAL
+601 N
-606 QKDASQQKGTEAK
+606 ASQQKDVEVK
-619 NLSKSD
+619 NLSQSG
-625 AKSENLEAKSAKQSG
+625 AKSENLEAKSTKQG
-640 TTSKTAKTKTVSKNK
+640 GAVSKTAKTRTAPKNK
-655 TASKAAPKNDI
+655 TATKAASKNDI

-671 KTKAVPKNS
+671 KTKAAPKNS
-680 AESKSLK
+680 AESKSSK
-687 AKNAKQSNA
+687 SKNVKQGSA
-696 KTKNAEAKETKELK
+696 KTKNVEAKETKELK
-710 EVKKAGG
+710 GAEEASG

>member
-72 NATMIAPLAALGY
+72 NATMIAPLAALGF

-108 LVAEESIQNAMGFNN
+108 LVSEQSIQNAMGFNN
-123 EGADVIERR
+123 EGADVIAHR
-132 VRKIYPFVIP
+132 VRKIYPFKIP
-142 IAANIGKNKVTSNED
+142 IAANIGKNKATSNED

-214 KLAPDMSADQAIALC
+214 KLAPDMSAAQAIALC

-269 SRKLFAQVARELFG
+269 SRELFAQVARELFG
-283 RTVLISCGGID
+283 RTILISCGGID

-329 GLAKLLR
+329 GLAELLR

-344 EAVGANLKDRAGEG
+344 EAVGANLKAHAGEG
-358 YGVRNDL
+358 YGIRNDL
-365 AENIDNSAD
+365 AESRGDGAD
-374 LRTYENK
+374 LRACEDK
-381 EPDAKTDQISSTSKS
+381 EADAKTDQISSTSKS
-396 KETSE
+396 EETSE
-401 ISNTPES
+401 ISNVPES
-408 KDADENSNDGKS
+408 RDADENYNNGKS
-420 EISGVQADEIPAAK
+420 EISSTQADEIPAAK

-439 SAKTGSNSEADENS
+439 SIQADKIPSVKISSSSEADENF

-460 ALVSADVATDQ
+460 ALVNADTATDQ
-471 SSTKQSGAESENSEI
+471 RSIEQSGAESKNSEI
-486 KSSANNKNSEV
+486 KSNANNENSEV
-497 KSTKR
+497 KNTKR
-502 SSAKSKNLE
+502 SSAKSENLE
-511 AKSTKQSGADRKQ
+511 AKSARQSSADEKQ
-524 DKISKGASKGG
+524 DKISKRVSKNGAD
-535 TEQKQSQISKSG
+535 QKQSQISKSG
-547 VSSKRGK
+547 VSSRRGK
-554 ISKDASQ
+554 IS
-561 KDTSQKDDAQNG
+561 
-573 ALHKDAVQDNIPQK
+573 K

-596 KDTSQ
+596 KDTAK
-601 DNDAL
+601 DNDAS
-606 QKDASQQKGTEAK
+606 QKDDAQDNASQQNGAEAK
-619 NLSKSD
+619 NLSQSG
-625 AKSENLEAKSAKQSG
+625 AKSENLEAKNAKQNSAA
-640 TTSKTAKTKTVSKNK
+640 SKTAKTKTASKNK
-655 TASKAAPKNDI
+655 TASKAA
-666 ESKNS
+666 SKNS
-671 KTKAVPKNS
+671 T
-680 AESKSLK
+680 ESKSLK
-687 AKNAKQSNA
+687 AKNVKQSSA

-710 EVKKAGG
+710 EAKKASG
-717 AQDAE
+717 ARDVE

>member
-72 NATMIAPLAALGY
+72 NATMIAPLAALGF

-108 LVAEESIQNAMGFNN
+108 LVSEQSIQNAMGFNN

-142 IAANIGKNKVTSNED
+142 IAANIGKNKATSNED

-238 GIIINNTSVDYSLS
+238 GIIINNTSIDYSLS

-283 RTVLISCGGID
+283 RTILISCGGID

-329 GLAKLLR
+329 GLAELLR

-358 YGVRNDL
+358 YGTRSDQAKNR
-365 AENIDNSAD
+365 DNGAD
-374 LRTYENK
+374 LRACEDK
-381 EPDAKTDQISSTSKS
+381 EAETKTDKISSATEGE
-396 KETSE
+396 ETSE
-401 ISNTPES
+401 ISNEPES
-408 KDADENSNDGKS
+408 KDTDENSNDGKS
-420 EISGVQADEIPAAK
+420 EISSTQADEIPAVQ

-439 SAKTGSNSEADENS
+439 STQTGLSSEEDENS
-453 SASANLN
+453 GTSANLN
-460 ALVSADVATDQ
+460 VLASADTATDR
-471 SSTKQSGAESENSEI
+471 SSAEQSGAKNKNSEI

-497 KSTKR
+497 KNTKR

-511 AKSTKQSGADRKQ
+511 AKSAKQSGADRKS
-524 DKISKGASKGG
+524 DKISKSAPKSG

-561 KDTSQKDDAQNG
+561 NDASQKDDAQNG
-573 ALHKDAVQDNIPQK
+573 ALHKDVVQDNIPQK
-587 DATQKDAAQ
+587 DATQKDAV
-596 KDTSQ
+596 Q
-601 DNDAL
+601 DN
-606 QKDASQQKGTEAK
+606 ASQQKDAAAK
-619 NLSKSD
+619 YLSKSG
-625 AKSENLEAKSAKQSG
+625 AKSENLEAKNAKQSSAA
-640 TTSKTAKTKTVSKNK
+640 SKTAKTKTEPKNK
-655 TASKAAPKNDI
+655 AASKAAPKNDI

-671 KTKAVPKNS
+671 KTKAASKNS

-687 AKNAKQSNA
+687 AKNAKQSSA
-696 KTKNAEAKETKELK
+696 KTKNSETEETKELK
-710 EVKKAGG
+710 EAKEANG

>member
-30 YATPGGLEALAK
+30 YATPGGLEILAK

-72 NATMIAPLAALGY
+72 NATMIAPLAALGF

-96 PQSGNEKPRLFR
+96 PQSGNPKPRLFR
-108 LVAEESIQNAMGFNN
+108 LVTEESIQNAMGFNN
-123 EGADVIERR
+123 EGADVIAHR
-132 VRKIYPFVIP
+132 VRKIYPFKIP
-142 IAANIGKNKVTSNED
+142 IAANIGKNKATPNED
-157 ALSDYEALGR
+157 ALNDYEALGR
-167 KFNGLCDFFIINVS
+167 KFDGLCDFFIINVS

-344 EAVGANLKDRAGEG
+344 EAVGVNLKDRTGEG
-358 YGVRNDL
+358 YGARGDH
-365 AENIDNSAD
+365 AENRDNGAD
-374 LRTYENK
+374 LRACEGKKADTKTSEISNA
-381 EPDAKTDQISSTSKS
+381 AKGE
-396 KETSE
+396 ETSE
-401 ISNTPES
+401 ISNAPES
-408 KDADENSNDGKS
+408 KDADEISNDGESKILS
-420 EISGVQADEIPAAK
+420 AQIYEIP
-434 TDEIS
+434 T
-439 SAKTGSNSEADENS
+439 TQTNSNSEADENS

-460 ALVSADVATDQ
+460 ALINTDTATDQ
-471 SSTKQSGAESENSEI
+471 SSAEQSRAESGNSEI
-486 KSSANNKNSEV
+486 ESA
-497 KSTKR
+497 KR
-502 SSAKSKNLE
+502 SSAKSENLE
-511 AKSTKQSGADRKQ
+511 AKNTKQGSADQKQ
-524 DKISKGASKGG
+524 DKILK
-535 TEQKQSQISKSG
+535 TTSKSG
-547 VSSKRGK
+547 TGSKRGK
-554 ISKDASQ
+554 IS
-561 KDTSQKDDAQNG
+561 
-573 ALHKDAVQDNIPQK
+573 K

-596 KDTSQ
+596 KDTAK
-601 DNDAL
+601 DNDASQKDTVQNTAQ
-606 QKDASQQKGTEAK
+606 QKDAAAK
-619 NLSKSD
+619 NLSQSG
-625 AKSENLEAKSAKQSG
+625 AKSEKLETKDIKQSVAA
-640 TTSKTAKTKTVSKNK
+640 SKTAKTKTA
-655 TASKAAPKNDI
+655 TKAASKNDI

-671 KTKAVPKNS
+671 KTKAAPKGS

-687 AKNAKQSNA
+687 AKNAKQSSA
-696 KTKNAEAKETKELK
+696 KTKNAEAKEAKE
-710 EVKKAGG
+710 ASG

>member
-30 YATPGGLEALAK
+30 YATPGGLEVLAK

-72 NATMIAPLAALGY
+72 NATMIAPLAALGF

-96 PQSGNEKPRLFR
+96 PQSGNKKPRLFR
-108 LVAEESIQNAMGFNN
+108 LVSEQSIQNAMGFNN
-123 EGADVIERR
+123 EGADVIEHR
-132 VRKIYPFVIP
+132 VQKIYPFAIP
-142 IAANIGKNKVTSNED
+142 IAANIGKNKTTSNED
-157 ALSDYEALGR
+157 ALSDYEVLAR
-167 KFNGLCDFFIINVS
+167 KFDGLCDFFIINVS

-214 KLAPDMSADQAIALC
+214 KLAPDMSADRAIALC

-283 RTVLISCGGID
+283 RTILISCGGID

-322 VAKSINE
+322 VAKLINE
-329 GLAKLLR
+329 GLAELLR
-336 ADGFNNIS
+336 ADGFNS
-344 EAVGANLKDRAGEG
+344 VGEAVGVNLKDRAGEG
-358 YGVRNDL
+358 YGIRNDL
-365 AENIDNSAD
+365 AKNLGNGAD
-374 LRTYENK
+374 LRTYKNK
-381 EPDAKTDQISSTSKS
+381 DAEAKADKISSVSKG
-396 KETSE
+396 EEASE
-401 ISNTPES
+401 ISNAPES
-408 KDADENSNDGKS
+408 RDADENSNDGKS
-420 EISGVQADEIPAAK
+420 EISGVQADEISAAK
-434 TDEIS
+434 TDEIP
-439 SAKTGSNSEADENS
+439 SAQTNSISESDENS
-453 SASANLN
+453 DASANLN
-460 ALVSADVATDQ
+460 VLVSADTATDQ
-471 SSTKQSGAESENSEI
+471 SSAEQ
-486 KSSANNKNSEV
+486 SSAENKISEV
-497 KSTKR
+497 KNTKR

-511 AKSTKQSGADRKQ
+511 AKSTKQDSADRKQ
-524 DKISKGASKGG
+524 DK
-535 TEQKQSQISKSG
+535 ISKSG

-554 ISKDASQ
+554 ISKDAL
-561 KDTSQKDDAQNG
+561 QKDDVQNG
-573 ALHKDAVQDNIPQK
+573 ALHKDAVQDNISQK
-587 DATQKDAAQ
+587 DATQKDA
-596 KDTSQ
+596 
-601 DNDAL
+601 L
-606 QKDASQQKGTEAK
+606 QKDAEAK

-625 AKSENLEAKSAKQSG
+625 AKSENLEAKKAKQSG
-640 TTSKTAKTKTVSKNK
+640 TASKTAKTKTA
-655 TASKAAPKNDI
+655 TKAAPKNDI

-671 KTKAVPKNS
+671 KTKAAPKS
-680 AESKSLK
+680 SVESKSSK
-687 AKNAKQSNA
+687 AKNVKQSNA
-696 KTKNAEAKETKELK
+696 KTKKAEVKEAKEIKEAKELK
-710 EVKKAGG
+710 ETRETSG

-722 QNSSKKRKAKKD
+722 QNSSKRRKVKKD

>member
-12 RFDPETAHK
+12 LFDPETAHK

-42 FGVYKDEILTQNIWN
+42 FGVYKDEILTQKIWD

-96 PQSGNEKPRLFR
+96 PQSGNLKPRLFR
-108 LVAEESIQNAMGFNN
+108 LVSEQSIQNAMGFNN
-123 EGADVIERR
+123 EGADIIEHR
-132 VRKIYPFVIP
+132 VRKIYPFKIP
-142 IAANIGKNKVTSNED
+142 IAANIGKNKATSNED

-214 KLAPDMSADQAIALC
+214 KLAPDMSAAQAIALC

-269 SRKLFAQVARELFG
+269 SRELFAQVARELFG
-283 RTVLISCGGID
+283 RTILISCGGID

-336 ADGFNNIS
+336 ADGFKNIS

-358 YGVRNDL
+358 YGIRNDL
-365 AENIDNSAD
+365 AENLDNGAD
-374 LRTYENK
+374 LCACEDK
-381 EPDAKTDQISSTSKS
+381 EASAKTDEISNVAKGE
-396 KETSE
+396 ETSE
-401 ISNTPES
+401 ISNAPES
-408 KDADENSNDGKS
+408 KDVDEISNDGESKILS
-420 EISGVQADEIPAAK
+420 AQMGETLATK
-434 TDEIS
+434 TDEILGAQTDS
-439 SAKTGSNSEADENS
+439 SSEADENS
-453 SASANLN
+453 GTSANLN
-460 ALVSADVATDQ
+460 ALVSADTATDQ
-471 SSTKQSGAESENSEI
+471 SSAEQGSAENKI
-486 KSSANNKNSEV
+486 SEV
-497 KSTKR
+497 KNTKR
-502 SSAKSKNLE
+502 SNAKSENLE
-511 AKSTKQSGADRKQ
+511 AKSTKQGGADEKP
-524 DKISKGASKGG
+524 DKISKRLSKSNAD
-535 TEQKQSQISKSG
+535 QKQSQISKSG
-547 VSSKRGK
+547 ISSKRGK
-554 ISKDASQ
+554 IS
-561 KDTSQKDDAQNG
+561 
-573 ALHKDAVQDNIPQK
+573 K

-596 KDTSQ
+596 KDVIQ
-601 DNDAL
+601 DN
-606 QKDASQQKGTEAK
+606 ASQQKDAEAK

-625 AKSENLEAKSAKQSG
+625 AKSENLEVKNAKRSG
-640 TTSKTAKTKTVSKNK
+640 TASKTVKTKTTPKNK
-655 TASKAAPKNDI
+655 TATEAALKNDI

-671 KTKAVPKNS
+671 KTKAAPKNS
-680 AESKSLK
+680 AESKSSE
-687 AKNAKQSNA
+687 AKNVKQSGA
-696 KTKNAEAKETKELK
+696 KTKNAEAKEAKE
-710 EVKKAGG
+710 ASG

>member
-30 YATPGGLEALAK
+30 YATPGGLEVLAK

-72 NATMIAPLAALGY
+72 NATMIAPLAALGF

-108 LVAEESIQNAMGFNN
+108 LVSEQSIQNAMGFNN
-123 EGADVIERR
+123 EGADVIEHR
-132 VRKIYPFVIP
+132 VRKIYPFKIP
-142 IAANIGKNKVTSNED
+142 IAANIGKNKATSNED

-269 SRKLFAQVARELFG
+269 SRELFAQVARELFG
-283 RTVLISCGGID
+283 RTILISCGGID

-329 GLAKLLR
+329 GLAELLR
-336 ADGFNNIS
+336 ADGFKNIS
-344 EAVGANLKDRAGEG
+344 EAVGTNLKDRAGEG
-358 YGVRNDL
+358 YGIRNDL
-365 AENIDNSAD
+365 AENLGNGAD

-381 EPDAKTDQISSTSKS
+381 DAEAKADKISSATGGE
-396 KETSE
+396 ETDE
-401 ISNTPES
+401 ISNAPES
-408 KDADENSNDGKS
+408 RDADENSNDGKS
-420 EISGVQADEIPAAK
+420 EISSVQVNKIPAAK

-439 SAKTGSNSEADENS
+439 SIQADKIPSVKISSSSEADENS
-453 SASANLN
+453 SALANLN
-460 ALVSADVATDQ
+460 VLVSADTATDRR
-471 SSTKQSGAESENSEI
+471 SIEQSGVESE
-486 KSSANNKNSEV
+486 
-497 KSTKR
+497 
-502 SSAKSKNLE
+502 NLE
-511 AKSTKQSGADRKQ
+511 AKSAKQGSADQKQ
-524 DKISKGASKGG
+524 DKISK
-535 TEQKQSQISKSG
+535 TTSKSDA
-547 VSSKRGK
+547 SSKRGK
-554 ISKDASQ
+554 ISKDA
-561 KDTSQKDDAQNG
+561 AQNDS
-573 ALHKDAVQDNIPQK
+573 AQKDAVQDN
-587 DATQKDAAQ
+587 
-596 KDTSQ
+596 
-601 DNDAL
+601 
-606 QKDASQQKGTEAK
+606 ASQQKGTEAK

-625 AKSENLEAKSAKQSG
+625 AKSENLEAKNAKQSG
-640 TTSKTAKTKTVSKNK
+640 AASKTAKTKTAPKNK
-655 TASKAAPKNDI
+655 TATKAAPKNDI

-671 KTKAVPKNS
+671 KTKTAPKSS
-680 AESKSLK
+680 AESKNSK
-687 AKNAKQSNA
+687 AKNVKQSSA

-710 EVKKAGG
+710 EVKEASG

>member
-72 NATMIAPLAALGY
+72 NATMIAPLAALGF

-96 PQSGNEKPRLFR
+96 PQSGNPKPRLFR
-108 LVAEESIQNAMGFNN
+108 LVSEQSIQNAMGFNN

-132 VRKIYPFVIP
+132 VRKIYPFKIP
-142 IAANIGKNKVTSNED
+142 IAANIGKNKATSNED

-269 SRKLFAQVARELFG
+269 SRELFAQVARELFG
-283 RTVLISCGGID
+283 RTILISCGGID

-329 GLAKLLR
+329 GLAELLR
-336 ADGFNNIS
+336 ADGFKNIS
-344 EAVGANLKDRAGEG
+344 EAVGANLKDRTGEG
-358 YGVRNDL
+358 YGTRGDQ
-365 AENIDNSAD
+365 AENLGNGAD
-374 LRTYENK
+374 LRACENK
-381 EPDAKTDQISSTSKS
+381 DAEAKTDEISSASKGE
-396 KETSE
+396 ETSE
-401 ISNTPES
+401 ISNAPES
-408 KDADENSNDGKS
+408 KDANGISNDGKS
-420 EISGVQADEIPAAK
+420 EISSAQVNKIPAVQADEISSVQANEIPSAQ
-434 TDEIS
+434 TDS
-439 SAKTGSNSEADENS
+439 SSEADKNS

-460 ALVSADVATDQ
+460 ALVSADTATDQ
-471 SSTKQSGAESENSEI
+471 RSIEKSGAESENSEI
-486 KSSANNKNSEV
+486 KSK
-497 KSTKR
+497 KR
-502 SSAKSKNLE
+502 SSAKSENLE
-511 AKSTKQSGADRKQ
+511 AKSTKQGSADRKS
-524 DKISKGASKGG
+524 DKISK
-535 TEQKQSQISKSG
+535 TTSKSG
-547 VSSKRGK
+547 VTSKRGK
-554 ISKDASQ
+554 ISK
-561 KDTSQKDDAQNG
+561 G
-573 ALHKDAVQDNIPQK
+573 
-587 DATQKDAAQ
+587 ATQKDAAQ
-596 KDTSQ
+596 KDTPQ
-601 DNDAL
+601 DNDAV
-606 QKDASQQKGTEAK
+606 QDNASQQKGAEAK

-625 AKSENLEAKSAKQSG
+625 AKSENLEAKNAKQSD
-640 TTSKTAKTKTVSKNK
+640 TASKTAKTKTAQKNK
-655 TASKAAPKNDI
+655 TATEAALKNDI

-671 KTKAVPKNS
+671 KTKTAPKNS

-687 AKNAKQSNA
+687 AKNAKQSGA

-710 EVKKAGG
+710 EAKEASG

>member
-72 NATMIAPLAALGY
+72 NATMIAPLAALGF

-108 LVAEESIQNAMGFNN
+108 LVSEQSIQNAMGFNN
-123 EGADVIERR
+123 EGADVIEHR
-132 VRKIYPFVIP
+132 VRKIYPFKIP
-142 IAANIGKNKVTSNED
+142 IAANIGKNKATPNED
-157 ALSDYEALGR
+157 ALSDYEVLAR
-167 KFNGLCDFFIINVS
+167 KFDGLCDFFIINVS

-269 SRKLFAQVARELFG
+269 SRELFAQVARELFG
-283 RTVLISCGGID
+283 RTILISCGGID

-329 GLAKLLR
+329 GLAELLR

-358 YGVRNDL
+358 YGIRGDQ
-365 AENIDNSAD
+365 AENRGDGSD
-374 LRTYENK
+374 LRAYESK
-381 EPDAKTDQISSTSKS
+381 EADKISSAPEGE
-396 KETSE
+396 ETSE
-401 ISNTPES
+401 ISNAPES
-408 KDADENSNDGKS
+408 RDADEILNDGKS
-420 EISGVQADEIPAAK
+420 EISNAQADEIPAAK
-434 TDEIS
+434 TDEIPTAQTNS
-439 SAKTGSNSEADENS
+439 SSEADENS

-460 ALVSADVATDQ
+460 ALINTDTATDQ
-471 SSTKQSGAESENSEI
+471 RSIEQSGAESGNSEI
-486 KSSANNKNSEV
+486 KSS
-497 KSTKR
+497 KR
-502 SSAKSKNLE
+502 SS
-511 AKSTKQSGADRKQ
+511 
-524 DKISKGASKGG
+524 
-535 TEQKQSQISKSG
+535 
-547 VSSKRGK
+547 
-554 ISKDASQ
+554 
-561 KDTSQKDDAQNG
+561 
-573 ALHKDAVQDNIPQK
+573 
-587 DATQKDAAQ
+587 
-596 KDTSQ
+596 
-601 DNDAL
+601 
-606 QKDASQQKGTEAK
+606 
-619 NLSKSD
+619 
-625 AKSENLEAKSAKQSG
+625 AKSENLEAKSAKQGSTDEKQDKISKRASKSG
-640 TTSKTAKTKTVSKNK
+640 ADQKQSQISKSGITSKRGKISKDATQKDAVQKDTAKDNDASQKDGAQNTAQYDDASQKDGAQNTAQQKGAAAKNLSQSGAKSENLEAKNAKQSSAASKTTKTKTAPKNI
-655 TASKAAPKNDI
+655 TATKAAPKNDI

-671 KTKAVPKNS
+671 KTKAASKNS

-687 AKNAKQSNA
+687 AKNAKQSGA
-696 KTKNAEAKETKELK
+696 KTKNAEAKEIKELK
-710 EVKKAGG
+710 EAKKASG

>member
-1 MNYDTLKKIFF
+1 MNYNTLKKIFF
-12 RFDPETAHK
+12 LFDPETAHK

-72 NATMIAPLAALGY
+72 NATMIAPLAALGF

-96 PQSGNEKPRLFR
+96 PQSGNPKPRLFR
-108 LVAEESIQNAMGFNN
+108 LVSEQSIQNAMGFNN

-142 IAANIGKNKVTSNED
+142 IAANIGKNKATSNED

-283 RTVLISCGGID
+283 RTILISCGGID

-336 ADGFNNIS
+336 ADGFNSIG
-344 EAVGANLKDRAGEG
+344 EAIGVNLKARAGEG
-358 YGVRNDL
+358 YGIRNDL
-365 AENIDNSAD
+365 AENLGNGAD
-374 LRTYENK
+374 LRTYKNK
-381 EPDAKTDQISSTSKS
+381 DAEAKADKISSATEGE
-396 KETSE
+396 ETDE
-401 ISNTPES
+401 ISNAPES
-408 KDADENSNDGKS
+408 RDADENSNDGKS
-420 EISGVQADEIPAAK
+420 EISSAQADKIPAVQTDKISSVQADEISSAQ
-434 TDEIS
+434 TNSSSEEDEI
-439 SAKTGSNSEADENS
+439 S

-460 ALVSADVATDQ
+460 ALVSADTATDQ
-471 SSTKQSGAESENSEI
+471 RSIEQSGAESENSEI
-486 KSSANNKNSEV
+486 KSSAESKNSEV
-497 KSTKR
+497 KNTKR

-511 AKSTKQSGADRKQ
+511 AKSAKQSGADRKS
-524 DKISKGASKGG
+524 DKISK
-535 TEQKQSQISKSG
+535 TTSKSD
-547 VSSKRGK
+547 VSSKCDK
-554 ISKDASQ
+554 IS
-561 KDTSQKDDAQNG
+561 
-573 ALHKDAVQDNIPQK
+573 K

-596 KDTSQ
+596 KDIPQ

-606 QKDASQQKGTEAK
+606 QKDASQQKDATAK

-625 AKSENLEAKSAKQSG
+625 TKSENLEAKKAKQSD
-640 TTSKTAKTKTVSKNK
+640 TASKTAKTKTTPKNK
-655 TASKAAPKNDI
+655 TTTEAALKNDI

-671 KTKAVPKNS
+671 KTKAAPKSS
-680 AESKSLK
+680 AESKSSK
-687 AKNAKQSNA
+687 SKNAKQSSA
-696 KTKNAEAKETKELK
+696 KTKNSEAKELK
-710 EVKKAGG
+710 EVKEASG

-722 QNSSKKRKAKKD
+722 QNSNKKRKAKKD